1 MCGVCGEERVC
12 ERRGCV
18 RGEGV
23 ECVERRVCVGRRGCG
38 EVRVWSVWRGE
49 GV

>member
-1 MCGVCGEERVC
+1 MCGEGRVC

-23 ECVERRVCVGRRGCG
+23 ECVERRGCVEG
-38 EVRVWSVWRGE
+38 EIGECVRGE